1 MLRNTMRYKSSLGI
15 KDKTWKNWAES
26 IDNIIKSINGNKK
39 EIKIEEIGSGKITT
53 LKEIIENIL
62 KNLKKNNLKKFKYG
76 AFGGLIQKEKR
87 IRRLLTKIIDF
98 LNNINNGETRQKL
111 FNDPKLSITRNLK
124 KAYNTAIKTN
134 QSIASEGQPRSST
147 TTPNSSTINL
157 NFLKKDFEQLNK
169 LYKENISDGNDFTQ
183 FDTIKNKNTLDEF
196 CDGMNTLNQNIK
208 VKIGRMLNNL
218 SDNTDKN
225 LKIYKFIVSYNNFI
239 NNLKNHCTSQ
249 MLEKINNSRIKQK
262 FGSRR
267 SSSGDPPPVHDF
279 PNTFNCDNL
288 PSEQYMRNFVKDNDE
303 QLIKLFNGMKSIKT
317 KCLDIYYE
325 SPNKLS
331 EKISKI
337 KDNKNKLDENEYN
350 KIIEL
355 ENRFK
360 KKKYEIRDEILQNI
374 ENMCKEK
381 KARCLR
387 QLKAIRKIL
396 NEINNILKELKPL
409 VNEAYNKINES
420 SGADFPNTFNCDNL
434 PDEDFVDTFVTN
446 YEQLKKL
453 IEGLTKILN
462 RSCEQ
467 DKEFS
472 LEDRI
477 EELNNKHIG
486 IEGMSNII
494 KDANLLLEE
503 VKRKRLEIK
512 NTDSEPMSGLLV
524 NISKDCKRNHFNL
537 DECKVKSKYI
547 IKKFNE
553 LQQKIIECDNKIKKG
568 EEKAG
573 PTPTPSPGGIP
584 PPPGGIPPPP
594 GGIPPPPGG
603 IPPPPGGIPP
613 PPGGR
618 GNGGR
623 GNNGRGR
630 GNNGRGRGNNGRG
643 NNGRGRG
650 NNGRGNNG
658 RGNNGRGRGN
668 NGRGNNGRGRGNNG
682 RGRGNNGRGR
692 GNRGRG
698 NGGNGSR
705 EQITKSENNKLWDLM
720 NKTDDKFTIKKLMFL
735 ITKNRDN
742 DLIKK
747 LLRIGGLEDCE
758 KPKNFTI
765 GQGTK
770 NCGNLFSL
778 YRNCAGI
785 INISETYTKDDF
797 DKFIDCINKKKTTSE
812 L

>member
-1 MLRNTMRYKSSLGI
+1 MQLIFFYIYIYKLYIDMSFSFNNNARVSNLEMLRNTMRYKSSLGI

-196 CDGMNTLNQNIK
+196 CDGINTLNQNIK
-208 VKIGRMLNNL
+208 VKIGRMLSNL
-218 SDNTDKN
+218 NDNADKN

-239 NNLKNHCTSQ
+239 NNLKNHCTRQ
-249 MLEKINNSRIKQK
+249 RLEKINNSKIKQK
-262 FGSRR
+262 FGNRR
-267 SSSGDPPPVHDF
+267 SSSGDPPPVPDF

-325 SPNKLS
+325 SPNKLR

-420 SGADFPNTFNCDNL
+420 SGNDFSNNSFNCDNL
-434 PDEDFVDTFVTN
+434 PDEDFVDTFVIN
-446 YEQLKKL
+446 YEQLDKL
-453 IEGLTKILN
+453 RRGLTQIFIK
-462 RSCEQ
+462 CQ

-477 EELNNKHIG
+477 KVLKDNHMG

-494 KDANLLLEE
+494 NDANLLLAQVNE
-503 VKRKRLEIK
+503 KRLDI
-512 NTDSEPMSGLLV
+512 NNLDSVPPSGLFVDLR
-524 NISKDCKRNHFNL
+524 NECKSNNFNL
-537 DECKVKSKYI
+537 NECKVKSKNI
-547 IKKFNE
+547 IIEFNE
-553 LQQKIIECDNKIKKG
+553 V
-568 EEKAG
+568 
-573 PTPTPSPGGIP
+573 
-584 PPPGGIPPPP
+584 
-594 GGIPPPPGG
+594 
-603 IPPPPGGIPP
+603 
-613 PPGGR
+613 
-618 GNGGR
+618 
-623 GNNGRGR
+623 
-630 GNNGRGRGNNGRG
+630 
-643 NNGRGRG
+643 
-650 NNGRGNNG
+650 
-658 RGNNGRGRGN
+658 
-668 NGRGNNGRGRGNNG
+668 
-682 RGRGNNGRGR
+682 
-692 GNRGRG
+692 
-698 NGGNGSR
+698 
-705 EQITKSENNKLWDLM
+705 
-720 NKTDDKFTIKKLMFL
+720 
-735 ITKNRDN
+735 
-742 DLIKK
+742 
-747 LLRIGGLEDCE
+747 
-758 KPKNFTI
+758 
-765 GQGTK
+765 
-770 NCGNLFSL
+770 
-778 YRNCAGI
+778 
-785 INISETYTKDDF
+785 
-797 DKFIDCINKKKTTSE
+797 TTTN
-812 L
+812 